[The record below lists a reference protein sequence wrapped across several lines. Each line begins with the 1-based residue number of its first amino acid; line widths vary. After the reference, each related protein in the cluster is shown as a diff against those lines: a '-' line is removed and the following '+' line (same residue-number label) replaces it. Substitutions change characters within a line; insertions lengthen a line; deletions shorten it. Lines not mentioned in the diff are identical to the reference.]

1 MSFATEVQ
9 RSKANSPATGVD
21 GVINR
26 RVSVGA
32 SKCPWASSPTWVSC
46 EAAGTMSVVSEV
58 QSEKALVP
66 MLVKAVGRVSSTR
79 AEQPLKVKA
88 WIVESAAG
96 SVSLTRR
103 SQRLKAYRPIF
114 ASVTAEKSTLVREE
128 QLNKTMR
135 QANSCDEGRGECE
148 GREV

>member
-1 MSFATEVQ
+1 
-9 RSKANSPATGVD
+9 
-21 GVINR
+21 
-26 RVSVGA
+26 
-32 SKCPWASSPTWVSC
+32 
-46 EAAGTMSVVSEV
+46 MSVVSEV

-88 WIVESAAG
+88 LIMESAG
-96 SVSLTRR
+96 GRVSLTRR

-128 QLNKTMR
+128 QPSNARRPMVVR
-135 QANSCDEGRGECE
+135 DAGSV
-148 GREV
+148 REVRAEHP